1 MIETNNN
8 GSGGSAGRS
17 SDAQQQASSSTNYYN
32 LDRDPLSVQIRSL
45 TGLLS
50 SRMSVPSASSS
61 PNNTGSDCVSVSQ
74 NLVQVTTATPPPTN
88 KARTPSKTTTPS
100 TGTLEDF
107 PPEDGAVT
115 ADAALPT
122 TNIPTTD
129 PVMEKVASNT
139 MKFASE
145 LNEEREREQLRL
157 QAIQQHSPSQEYLR
171 QMQEA
176 TRRSQAE
183 EDARIKLEMLN
194 NPQRQE
200 SERLDQWLAEE
211 SAQIQA
217 QHDLQIE
224 KQKEKEEAEAAESG
238 GEAGAEAELKVNN
251 KDGINTKDENNDVA
265 KETKTSSAKMTGWV
279 APPASTE
286 QDGKSF
292 VVLFSSFGSNLQQ
305 KTNQERL
312 RTILSSN
319 GIVPVEIDASK
330 PENKELRNDLFEVSG
345 IRGQFPQI
353 FIEDDDFNYT
363 FIGGFDEIEALN
375 DSGTLLAVL
384 RDDND
389 GTENLDANAVVANE
403 NGDVTNTHKED
414 RVYEVDVEEYE
425 DNDERRENFDRDIPP
440 SLSSA
445 SSSDGWFDDIPD
457 GDDQILSQS
466 VDKDGDIDNDKA
478 NPEAA
483 ARTRSPIGSIH
494 IVSDHA
500 AGHGEPDD
508 KTNNKKKSFLESTL
522 FSPQAGMAAVAV
534 IAGIAI
540 WMSRGSRR

>member
-1 MIETNNN
+1 MADTAMVTIETNNN

-17 SDAQQQASSSTNYYN
+17 CDAQQQAPSSSSTNSYN
-32 LDRDPLSVQIRSL
+32 LDRDPLSVQIRSI
-45 TGLLS
+45 TGLLP
-50 SRMSVPSASSS
+50 SRRSVPSVSSS
-61 PNNTGSDCVSVSQ
+61 SNTTGSVDVSQ
-74 NLVQVTTATPPPTN
+74 NLLQVATVPP
-88 KARTPSKTTTPS
+88 RTV
-100 TGTLEDF
+100 EDV
-107 PPEDGAVT
+107 PEDDAVASIA
-115 ADAALPT
+115 ADAAPPIT
-122 TNIPTTD
+122 KMSTTD

-139 MKFASE
+139 MKLASE
-145 LNEEREREQLRL
+145 LHEEREREQLRL

-176 TRRSQAE
+176 TKRSQAE

-194 NPQRQE
+194 DPQRQE

-217 QHDLQIE
+217 KHDLQLE
-224 KQKEKEEAEAAESG
+224 MQKEKEEAEATET
-238 GEAGAEAELKVNN
+238 GAEAEEKLN
-251 KDGINTKDENNDVA
+251 KDGGITRDENNDV
-265 KETKTSSAKMTGWV
+265 TKVTSTNSATPAKMTGWV
-279 APPASTE
+279 SPPAPTE

-319 GIVPVEIDASK
+319 GIVPVEVDASK

-363 FIGGFDEIEALN
+363 YIGGFDDIEVLN
-375 DSGTLLAVL
+375 DSGTLLSVL

-389 GTENLDANAVVANE
+389 GTENVDANAAVASK
-403 NGDVTNTHKED
+403 NGNTNAHKEH
-414 RVYEVDVEEYE
+414 RVYEVDAKEYE
-425 DNDERRENFDRDIPP
+425 ENDERRENSDRDIPP

-457 GDDQILSQS
+457 GDDQIRSQS
-466 VDKDGDIDNDKA
+466 VDDDTDDNNDNDNNDKA
-478 NPEAA
+478 NPQAK

-500 AGHGEPDD
+500 AGHGESDD
-508 KTNNKKKSFLESTL
+508 KTNNKKKSFLESTI

-534 IAGIAI
+534 IAGIAV